1 MESAPGCPSL
11 IARAGGDAQR
21 RYLEFF
27 AAQIRNRN
35 TREAYL
41 RAVRDFLGWVETDAG
56 ITDLLDIEPLHVA
69 AWIELK

>member
-1 MESAPGCPSL
+1 MTQALVGATSRTLTSSGSAPGLPAL
-11 IARAGGDAQR
+11 IARAGAEAQR

-41 RAVRDFLGWVETDAG
+41 RAVRAFLGWGNSRKIA
-56 ITDLLDIEPLHVA
+56 
-69 AWIELK
+69 